1 MMICD
6 DERIT
11 LCNNEINEFCLKLKF
26 FSFQPPNM
34 TVKKFKF
41 GNLIKVKNYESKM
54 TCYIKELTT
63 KRREL
68 FKMKDPKST
77 YFVVYLSN
85 NSFYKMKLKMD
96 YCLCLLDQ
104 FDKQQSKSR
113 HRVFKELYDRYGL
126 PRVESQ
132 NQKCKG
138 NPSKDSD
145 GENQHEFYAQKKSL
159 PFGSYAKTSIS
170 RDFVKALNLEKD
182 WHIDYN
188 LNVIIDCKKFWPDL
202 LKYNIMYDLTNVT
215 AKEAIII
222 LNERG
227 FQMKMQP
234 KNVKSYLKS
243 LAKRT
248 KLNLVKATRELGNA
262 LSFQN

>member
-1 MMICD
+1 MMVCD
-6 DERIT
+6 RERIA

-104 FDKQQSKSR
+104 FNKQSKSK
-113 HRVFKELYDRYGL
+113 HRVFKEFCDRYGL
-126 PRVESQ
+126 VRVENQ
-132 NQKCKG
+132 NEKCKG
-138 NPSKDSD
+138 SPKDPD
-145 GENQHEFYAQKKSL
+145 EETQHQLYAQKKSL
-159 PFGSYAKTSIS
+159 PFGSYEKISIS

-188 LNVIIDCKKFWPDL
+188 LNVIIDYKKFWPDL
-202 LKYNIMYDLTNVT
+202 LKCNIMYDLTNVT
-215 AKEAIII
+215 AKEAIRI
-222 LNERG
+222 LNQRG
-227 FQMKMQP
+227 FQIKMQP

-243 LAKRT
+243 SIKRT
-248 KLNLVKATRELGNA
+248 KLNLVKAMRELGNA
-262 LSFQN
+262 LSFKK